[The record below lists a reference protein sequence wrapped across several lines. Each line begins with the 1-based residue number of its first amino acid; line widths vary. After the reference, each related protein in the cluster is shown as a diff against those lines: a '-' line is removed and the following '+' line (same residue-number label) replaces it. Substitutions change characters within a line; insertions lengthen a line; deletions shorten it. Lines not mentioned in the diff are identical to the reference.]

1 MLDGRGGGAVPW
13 RLKEAV
19 PLALG
24 QAGSRARLERA
35 LLLAYWKEAVGKE
48 LARLTEAVA
57 LEDGVLTVLVADP
70 VLAHQL
76 TYRRLAL
83 LERFSARFPG
93 KVREIRFRVG
103 PLEAPPPEESP
114 REEPLT
120 PGLLQKARALAEAAP
135 PELREKAERA
145 ALALLKRQR
154 GSPCPICQAPSEKS
168 PCPTCRRH
176 LQSPLVAKEAERL
189 ARGKPP
195 RLSGE
200 ALLAARH
207 LARERLLSELQGLYP
222 VALREPEFWP
232 LFRDLARRFQALFP
246 EEGLPE
252 GVQSL
257 LKRIE

>member
-1 MLDGRGGGAVPW
+1 MLDGRGGGAVR
-13 RLKEAV
+13 RLKEMV
-19 PLALG
+19 PLALA
-24 QAGSRARLERA
+24 QAGSRARMERA
-35 LLLAYWKEAVGKE
+35 LLLASWKEVVGPE
-48 LARLTEAVA
+48 LARLTQALA
-57 LEDGVLTVLVADP
+57 LEDGLLTVQVADP

-76 TYRRLAL
+76 TYRRLDL
-83 LERFSARFPG
+83 LQRLSARFPG

-103 PLEAPPPEESP
+103 PLEAPPPGERP
-114 REEPLT
+114 PEEPLT
-120 PGLLQKARALAEAAP
+120 PALLEKARALAETAP
-135 PELREKAERA
+135 KELRERVERA
-145 ALALLKRQR
+145 ALALLRKRR

-200 ALLAARH
+200 PLLVARH
-207 LARERLLSELQGLYP
+207 LARERLLGELQDLYP
-222 VALREPEFWP
+222 VALKEPAFWP
-232 LFRDLARRFQALFP
+232 LLTDLAQRFRALFP
-246 EEGLPE
+246 EEPLPE